1 MSQDDDRVK
10 DLVCGMMVDSQ
21 DNAIEYLQM
30 SFAFCS
36 KQCKSRFLAN
46 PHLYIGTPGHKAP
59 KQEGREVVKRR
70 RMRLSQPLLP
80 EDATLVSEALQAMMG
95 IKNLKVSQDTIEI
108 TYDLLQVTLKQ
119 LEEKLVEIGVQ
130 LGGGWAERLRRAFLQ
145 ESEELQ
151 IESLEAT
158 PSHHH

>member
-1 MSQDDDRVK
+1 MSQDDGRVK

-36 KQCKSRFLAN
+36 KQCKARFLTN

-70 RMRLSQPLLP
+70 RIRLSQPLSS
-80 EDATLVSEALQAMMG
+80 EDTTQVSEALQAMMG
-95 IKNLKVSQDTIEI
+95 IKDLKVSQDTIEI

-119 LEEKLVEIGVQ
+119 LEEKLVEIGIQ
-130 LGGGWAERLRRAFLQ
+130 LGGGWSERLRRAFLQ

-151 IESLEAT
+151 IESLEVT
-158 PSHHH
+158 SSHHH